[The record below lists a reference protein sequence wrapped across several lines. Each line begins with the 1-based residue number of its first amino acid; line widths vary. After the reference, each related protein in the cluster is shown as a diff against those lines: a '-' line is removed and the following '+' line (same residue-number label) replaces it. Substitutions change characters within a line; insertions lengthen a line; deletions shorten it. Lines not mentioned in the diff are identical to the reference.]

1 MHNTTQRHKR
11 KQQSREKRAVRFLAG
26 YIVMILSYL
35 KKKNTQTHTQM
46 RNQGPGPARP
56 GPRIVAEN
64 IDPALAENLNSTVT
78 LTVNINFKRKSE
90 TLK

>member
-1 MHNTTQRHKR
+1 
-11 KQQSREKRAVRFLAG
+11 
-26 YIVMILSYL
+26 
-35 KKKNTQTHTQM
+35 M

-64 IDPALAENLNSTVT
+64 IDPARAENLNSTVT